1 MSQNLEESMK
11 SHLKKSFMSLTL
23 GLLSVQGV
31 QASCSDILKNE
42 LVTRQ
47 KISKA
52 ATSDLINSTI
62 VSIPAAALFLPAG
75 VVFEATAI
83 TFKGIAM
90 FKVAN
95 AKKKLALYTEASNG
109 GGKETMR
116 LMRKLKRQHPSSEVT
131 YEQLLAEIQAAD
143 EQELGCAP
151 GTVPSNKQIISVIDT
166 RDSQ

>member
-42 LVTRQ
+42 LVNRQ

-90 FKVAN
+90 VKVAN
-95 AKKKLALYTEASNG
+95 AID
-109 GGKETMR
+109 
-116 LMRKLKRQHPSSEVT
+116 Q
-131 YEQLLAEIQAAD
+131 Q
-143 EQELGCAP
+143 
-151 GTVPSNKQIISVIDT
+151 VPSGREEDV
-166 RDSQ
+166 